1 VICLNLGTSESVV
14 GWSKRTA
21 LFTFSFCFPLLHFCK
36 KADGTTSEAVE
47 KPRKEKQLLHML
59 TGMVSFTLKGR
70 LVLIKTID

>member
-1 VICLNLGTSESVV
+1 LNLGTSESVV

-47 KPRKEKQLLHML
+47 KPRKEKQLLHDGTAHRHGL
-59 TGMVSFTLKGR
+59 FYVEREVGA
-70 LVLIKTID
+70 D